1 MSKMI
6 TAAVIG
12 TGARGRIGYGARML
26 RFPEDIKVVAAAD
39 LNKETL
45 GSMAQEHNIPADKC
59 FNSAEEFLA
68 QPKMSDI
75 VFVCTQDR
83 DHFGHVIPALEKGYD
98 VIVEKPIS
106 PSLSECKKIAETA
119 NRLGRKVIVCHVLR
133 YTPFYSKLK
142 EILDSGV
149 IGNIMTV
156 SAEEGVGYWHQ
167 AHSFVR
173 GNWRNSDESSPM
185 ILAKCCHDMD
195 ILLWLTGKKCLKVS
209 SFGHL
214 THFKPENAPKGAA
227 DRCLE
232 CDKAIREAC
241 PYEVEKFYIDGP
253 KGLKNGLYG
262 WSRKITKVEPTIEN
276 TMEALRT
283 GPYGRCVYKCDNNVV
298 DHQIVNMQLEDDV
311 TASFTMSA
319 FSNTVRRTIQIRG
332 CFGEIYGD
340 MEASIIKV
348 TEFGKEP
355 VEYDVSALV
364 TEKAGH
370 SGGDTGLVK
379 SIIELFGKGVQ
390 SNKISYIDKSI
401 ESHFVAL
408 AAEESRVNGGMLIDM
423 DEWMNKF

>member
-1 MSKMI
+1 MSKFI
-6 TAAVIG
+6 TASVIG

-133 YTPFYSKLK
+133 YTPFYSKIK

-214 THFKPENAPKGAA
+214 THFKPENAP
-227 DRCLE
+227 
-232 CDKAIREAC
+232 I
-241 PYEVEKFYIDGP
+241 
-253 KGLKNGLYG
+253 
-262 WSRKITKVEPTIEN
+262 
-276 TMEALRT
+276 
-283 GPYGRCVYKCDNNVV
+283 
-298 DHQIVNMQLEDDV
+298 IV
-311 TASFTMSA
+311 
-319 FSNTVRRTIQIRG
+319 
-332 CFGEIYGD
+332 
-340 MEASIIKV
+340 
-348 TEFGKEP
+348 
-355 VEYDVSALV
+355 
-364 TEKAGH
+364 
-370 SGGDTGLVK
+370 
-379 SIIELFGKGVQ
+379 
-390 SNKISYIDKSI
+390 
-401 ESHFVAL
+401 
-408 AAEESRVNGGMLIDM
+408 
-423 DEWMNKF
+423 